1 MLDGRP
7 GGVRFDVPSKEDD
20 VRTGELRDGGNGST
34 LPASRLSLQRSPVT
48 TAGHPFGG
56 LLQGDVCGA
65 SSSMTTPQAVPTQ
78 QLPRGEH
85 GPRGFRTRSGSRER
99 NGGNVGASASQ
110 PRGGTAPRASQAA
123 PATGANSL
131 ETLVAGITQIQQVL
145 LRGKASGET
154 SEFDP
159 SKAVSEFPKLAE
171 NTSES
176 GAIDFQDWLYL
187 VEQQVGSLA
196 AGASTWWTGM
206 LEAAMQAYSAYQAA
220 TPIQRLTVKA
230 ELPFEWEDEKY
241 SKLEKRVAALMLGAL
256 PQQMKEEMVSYRVRR
271 VHQQLFRLLINYQPG
286 GSTDRA
292 LVLAQLEAKQ
302 VSADPGE
309 VVAALRKWFRWLQRA
324 RDLQLSLPDPSVQIR
339 SLTIL
344 VKRFA
349 EKNPDLQFKIS
360 LAKTEL
366 RVQSR
371 PSQETALKF
380 FQHLLAE
387 IEQMGPSRSTSRGN
401 NTASAAATSTTPAG
415 DPRTKSAQATPT
427 RETPTSPKEGKGDG
441 KGNPCK
447 WFLSEQGCGRGRSC
461 KFLHDWTQVVKAE
474 RCLVRGSKLHKVRDC
489 PRKDLEPTN
498 NSLAPRGLNKKELKT
513 LSSTSTPS
521 TSTTSA
527 STTTVSPP
535 PPPSQPVAAMTPAA
549 KAAADPPLSVS
560 NESLREVLAETT
572 KVLKALAPTSDT
584 ASSLDRGQAAV
595 QDPLQLLSRRLQRIQ
610 LAKVEEKVALLD
622 SGASHAYRNARDAEE
637 KQRAR
642 PVNVRL
648 AEGETTLL
656 QTEAGTLIGEGQ
668 CDTLVPLGQLVE
680 ILGCK
685 VRWTKGNLVVTH
697 PVHGKLRVRVRD
709 YCPELAEHEALKLI
723 AELEE
728 KRLSEL
734 NSLVN
739 TLELK
744 VVQSERVM
752 EWFEHCQK
760 YVASG
765 DRTDLLA
772 AMSKAPFLQ
781 GLPLGTIATAA
792 EEIPTRDADGW
803 RLLKSMPWS
812 RRKRRSLFQEKDWN
826 VHLFSGPSG
835 KADPTTTAAKMAMIE
850 VSGAKVDVDLRNSNL
865 LDLNKS
871 NGIYKVLLWAAAQG
885 RLRTLIGGPP
895 RRSYVVE
902 DTYRRPKE
910 EALIVKMLVLAMVAM
925 EGRRQARSERVGFAL
940 EHPNRDVP
948 GGALWSSPMWKS
960 FSECFSMTVINLSQ
974 GSTGSNMD
982 LEGLEGLTRTTNAS
996 GVWTDEFVKCVG
1008 AAVNAWNGFSLGESI
1023 LCSLEVDRALSASL
1037 GKMTAK
1043 EWQLHVRRDHIPYRK
1058 DCRHC
1063 VQASAG
1069 KPHRRVSHR
1078 SAYVLSA
1085 DVAGPFRSKGVD
1097 TETNQH
1103 RFMLVCA
1110 YQFPKLPETS
1120 AKEHESVEEDTGAG
1134 IGDLFLEE
1142 DEEIAEGED
1151 EARAADN
1158 PDEEGPGN
1166 GDEEELTAEEREAKE
1181 ATEPLKFSVAY
1192 FVRPLRG
1199 RKSSDVLR
1207 ALQEVYID
1215 VKMLG
1220 LPVCRLHADR
1230 AREFRTAAVM
1240 EWAAARDVQITRTEG
1255 DSPAQNGVA
1264 EQAVKYIKSRT
1275 RILLSSAQERSGR
1288 EAKEVKTWWPMAAE
1302 TAALRQRSLVFG
1314 QDLNPPAG
1322 FGSQVYVKRKKYG
1335 AEARDLDPKWGNAV
1349 YLGPARD
1356 VPGGHVVLT
1365 EDDHLWNTCNV
1376 RQLPDV
1382 PMEPDPSTLATR
1394 RRVVGKRPP
1403 PAVIPIGHAKSVRTD
1418 PATSISLNK
1427 VLCETE
1433 KVRDKRSVARV
1444 EFLPAGDHMKSLA
1457 QVSWEREWFSL
1468 DDCLHLLEDTPFRK
1482 PNQTRVANAW
1492 GDPGPDVYVA
1502 FGAYQ
1507 HGGFVGLTK
1516 ATEHFEYLTKYLV
1529 GFLKHHAGAGDPF
1542 TSVVVARNLGTKL
1555 HKDKYNI
1562 HGRRNITISFGSFSG
1577 GGVWIEGE
1585 HGDHP
1590 RQEQQLPNGDVACGT
1605 VLPSKDAILK
1615 FDPRRWHSSM
1625 PWTGKKWTVIG
1636 YCNRGINRMEPR
1648 DVQRLESYG
1657 FPLPDVPT
1665 VTLSSIRTMDDVIEY
1680 DYCETEDEE
1689 EYYDIETVGEEKL
1702 MRLRMLLD
1710 EEERIESFWP
1720 RSENSEEK
1728 EAVNL
1733 VNVRAMKLCEHLEAK
1748 DLGHQD
1754 GADPTDA
1761 VEWFRLC
1768 RLVEGGEQH
1777 GVEDLLR
1784 HLEEPLQV
1792 VYTMTLGEVR
1802 ENIEAWRK
1810 AILKEAQ
1817 ALLDCGALVK
1827 MHPSEEKRLTQ
1838 EGRLVVLPSKGV
1850 FTVKPPDQAI
1860 ADGVLTKPQDQT
1872 ESFDGVL
1879 TKPQDQTESFDGVL
1893 TKPQDQTESFG
1904 GVLTK
1909 PQDQTE
1915 SFDGVLTKPQD
1926 QTESFEGAATGRGSQ
1941 KGKRK
1946 IKVMLVD
1953 SLFKRKARLVIC
1965 GNFEK
1970 HITEELYAGGCQ
1982 TESLRV
1988 MISHAASRRTWDAAV
2003 TDIRNAFL
2011 LAPMSTDAV
2020 YGLRFPKVFILALG
2034 QEWEGLYR
2042 VDRALYGFRRSPR
2055 LWGTYRDGRLRTAKI
2070 KVGSRIAIL
2079 KRLTADE
2086 NIWQVLI

>member
-1 MLDGRP
+1 WMSRLNDFFQRATGPVETFTTHTRQRLLRGQWMDGQFKLPFCMVIGLGAVKREYLRAFGLQCNSHP
-7 GGVRFDVPSKEDD
+7 YFLVIVFVEIKGIMY
-20 VRTGELRDGGNGST
+20 GESWMGDQAAFGLMYLAKKVNMGLVDLAIEVGAGSGMVAAPTTGGN
-34 LPASRLSLQRSPVT
+34 P
-48 TAGHPFGG
+48 
-56 LLQGDVCGA
+56 
-65 SSSMTTPQAVPTQ
+65 
-78 QLPRGEH
+78 
-85 GPRGFRTRSGSRER
+85 
-99 NGGNVGASASQ
+99 
-110 PRGGTAPRASQAA
+110 
-123 PATGANSL
+123 L

-171 NTSES
+171 NTPES

-292 LVLAQLEAKQ
+292 LVLAQLEAKE

-344 VKRFA
+344 VKRLA

-366 RVQSR
+366 RVESR

-387 IEQMGPSRSTSRGN
+387 IEQMGPSRSINRGN

-415 DPRTKSAQATPT
+415 DPRTKSAHATPT
-427 RETPTSPKEGKGDG
+427 REMPTSPKEGKGDG

-474 RCLVRGSKLHKVRDC
+474 RCLVCGSKLHKVRDC

-498 NSLAPRGLNKKELKT
+498 NSLAPKGLNKKELKA

-527 STTTVSPP
+527 PTTTVSPP

-549 KAAADPPLSVS
+549 KAAADPPLPVS

-572 KVLKALAPTSDT
+572 KVLKALAPTPDT

-622 SGASHAYRNARDAEE
+622 SGASHAYRNAR
-637 KQRAR
+637 
-642 PVNVRL
+642 
-648 AEGETTLL
+648 
-656 QTEAGTLIGEGQ
+656 GQ

-685 VRWTKGNLVVTH
+685 VRWTKGNLVV
-697 PVHGKLRVRVRD
+697 
-709 YCPELAEHEALKLI
+709 
-723 AELEE
+723 
-728 KRLSEL
+728 
-734 NSLVN
+734 
-739 TLELK
+739 
-744 VVQSERVM
+744 VQSEKVM

-765 DRTDLLA
+765 
-772 AMSKAPFLQ
+772 
-781 GLPLGTIATAA
+781 LPLGTIATAA
-792 EEIPTRDADGW
+792 EEVPTKDADGW
-803 RLLKSMPWS
+803 
-812 RRKRRSLFQEKDWN
+812 
-826 VHLFSGPSG
+826 
-835 KADPTTTAAKMAMIE
+835 MAMTE
-850 VSGAKVDVDLRNSNL
+850 ASGAKVDVDLRNSNL

-871 NGIYKVLLWAAAQG
+871 NGIYK
-885 RLRTLIGGPP
+885 
-895 RRSYVVE
+895 
-902 DTYRRPKE
+902 E

-925 EGRRQARSERVGFAL
+925 EG
-940 EHPNRDVP
+940 
-948 GGALWSSPMWKS
+948 
-960 FSECFSMTVINLSQ
+960 
-974 GSTGSNMD
+974 STGSNMD
-982 LEGLEGLTRTTNAS
+982 LDGLKGLTSTTNTS
-996 GVWTDEFVKCVG
+996 GVWTDEFVKCVV

-1023 LCSLEVDRALSASL
+1023 LCSLEVGQDPGASL

-1043 EWQLHVRRDHIPYRK
+1043 EWPQR
-1058 DCRHC
+1058 
-1063 VQASAG
+1063 
-1069 KPHRRVSHR
+1069 
-1078 SAYVLSA
+1078 A
-1085 DVAGPFRSKGVD
+1085 DLIGVYPAD
-1097 TETNQH
+1097 QPMSS
-1103 RFMLVCA
+1103 R
-1110 YQFPKLPETS
+1110 QTS
-1120 AKEHESVEEDTGAG
+1120 REDTGAG

-1142 DEEIAEGED
+1142 DEEIAE
-1151 EARAADN
+1151 
-1158 PDEEGPGN
+1158 
-1166 GDEEELTAEEREAKE
+1166 
-1181 ATEPLKFSVAY
+1181 
-1192 FVRPLRG
+1192 PLRG

-1322 FGSQVYVKRKKYG
+1322 FGNQVYVKRKKYG

-1356 VPGGHVVLT
+1356 VPGGHIVLT

-1394 RRVVGKRPP
+1394 RRVVGKKPP
-1403 PAVIPIGHAKSVRTD
+1403 PAVIPLGHARSARAD
-1418 PATSISLNK
+1418 PAGSISLSR

-1433 KVRDKRSVARV
+1433 KVKDKKSVARM

-1562 HGRRNITISFGSFSG
+1562 HGRRNITISFGSFDG

-1585 HGDHP
+1585 HGDYP
-1590 RQEQQLPNGDVACGT
+1590 RQEQQLPNGDVVCGT
-1605 VLPSKDAILK
+1605 VLQSKDAILK

-1625 PWTGKKWTVIG
+1625 PWTGTKWTVIG

-1665 VTLSSIRTMDDVIEY
+1665 ATLSSMRSIDDVIEY

-1689 EYYDIETVGEEKL
+1689 EYYDIETIGEERL
-1702 MRLRMLLD
+1702 MRLRRLLD
-1710 EEERIESFWP
+1710 EEERIESCRP
-1720 RSENSEEK
+1720 RSENSEEM

-1733 VNVRAMKLCEHLEAK
+1733 VNVRAMKLCEQLEAK
-1748 DLGHQD
+1748 DLEHYD

-1792 VYTMTLGEVR
+1792 VYTMTLGEV
-1802 ENIEAWRK
+1802 
-1810 AILKEAQ
+1810 
-1817 ALLDCGALVK
+1817 
-1827 MHPSEEKRLTQ
+1827 
-1838 EGRLVVLPSKGV
+1838 
-1850 FTVKPPDQAI
+1850 I
-1860 ADGVLTKPQDQT
+1860 ADGVTKPQDQT
-1872 ESFDGVL
+1872 ESFD
-1879 TKPQDQTESFDGVL
+1879 
-1893 TKPQDQTESFG
+1893 
-1904 GVLTK
+1904 
-1909 PQDQTE
+1909 
-1915 SFDGVLTKPQD
+1915 
-1926 QTESFEGAATGRGSQ
+1926 
-1941 KGKRK
+1941 
-1946 IKVMLVD
+1946 
-1953 SLFKRKARLVIC
+1953 
-1965 GNFEK
+1965 
-1970 HITEELYAGGCQ
+1970 
-1982 TESLRV
+1982 
-1988 MISHAASRRTWDAAV
+1988 
-2003 TDIRNAFL
+2003 
-2011 LAPMSTDAV
+2011 
-2020 YGLRFPKVFILALG
+2020 
-2034 QEWEGLYR
+2034 
-2042 VDRALYGFRRSPR
+2042 
-2055 LWGTYRDGRLRTAKI
+2055 
-2070 KVGSRIAIL
+2070 
-2079 KRLTADE
+2079 
-2086 NIWQVLI
+2086 

>member
-1 MLDGRP
+1 
-7 GGVRFDVPSKEDD
+7 
-20 VRTGELRDGGNGST
+20 
-34 LPASRLSLQRSPVT
+34 
-48 TAGHPFGG
+48 
-56 LLQGDVCGA
+56 
-65 SSSMTTPQAVPTQ
+65 MTTPQAVPTQ

-110 PRGGTAPRASQAA
+110 PRGGTPPRASQAA
-123 PATGANSL
+123 PATGANPL

-171 NTSES
+171 NTPES

-292 LVLAQLEAKQ
+292 LVLAQLEAKE

-344 VKRFA
+344 VKRLA

-366 RVQSR
+366 RVESR

-401 NTASAAATSTTPAG
+401 NASAAATSMTPAG

-474 RCLVRGSKLHKVRDC
+474 RCLVCGSKLHKVRDC

-527 STTTVSPP
+527 STTTVCPP

-572 KVLKALAPTSDT
+572 KVLKALAPTSDA

-622 SGASHAYRNARDAEE
+622 SGASHAYRNARDDEE

-656 QTEAGTLIGEGQ
+656 QTESGTLIGEGQ

-685 VRWTKGNLVVTH
+685 VRWTKGNLVVTY

-709 YCPELAEHEALKLI
+709 YCPELAEHEVLKLI

-850 VSGAKVDVDLRNSNL
+850 ASGAKVDVDLRNSNL

-925 EGRRQARSERVGFAL
+925 EGRRQARSERLGFAL
-940 EHPNRDVP
+940 EHPNRDIP

-1008 AAVNAWNGFSLGESI
+1008 TAVNAWNGFSLGESI

-1063 VQASAG
+1063 VQASSG

-1158 PDEEGPGN
+1158 PDEEDPGN

-1382 PMEPDPSTLATR
+1382 PMESDPSTMATR
-1394 RRVVGKRPP
+1394 RRVGGKKSP
-1403 PAVIPIGHAKSVRTD
+1403 PAVIPIGYAKLVRTD
-1418 PATSISLNK
+1418 PVTSISLNK

-1468 DDCLHLLEDTPFRK
+1468 DDCLHLLEDISFRK

-1507 HGGFVGLTK
+1507 HGGFVALTK

-1636 YCNRGINRMEPR
+1636 YCNRGINRLEPR
-1648 DVQRLESYG
+1648 DVQRLRNYG
-1657 FPLPDVPT
+1657 FPLPDLPT
-1665 VTLSSIRTMDDVIEY
+1665 ATLSSMRSIDDVIEY

-1689 EYYDIETVGEEKL
+1689 EYYDIETIGEERL
-1702 MRLRMLLD
+1702 MRLRRLLD
-1710 EEERIESFWP
+1710 EEERIESC
-1720 RSENSEEK
+1720 RLGSENLDER

-1733 VNVRAMKLCEHLEAK
+1733 VNVRAMKLCEQLEAK
-1748 DLGHQD
+1748 DLEHYD
-1754 GADPTDA
+1754 GADPMDA

-1784 HLEEPLQV
+1784 HLEEPYYLIAEP
-1792 VYTMTLGEVR
+1792 LSR
-1802 ENIEAWRK
+1802 CI
-1810 AILKEAQ
+1810 
-1817 ALLDCGALVK
+1817 LVK
-1827 MHPSEEKRLTQ
+1827 RKGSLKR
-1838 EGRLVVLPSKGV
+1838 EGLLFYR
-1850 FTVKPPDQAI
+1850 
-1860 ADGVLTKPQDQT
+1860 
-1872 ESFDGVL
+1872 
-1879 TKPQDQTESFDGVL
+1879 
-1893 TKPQDQTESFG
+1893 
-1904 GVLTK
+1904 
-1909 PQDQTE
+1909 
-1915 SFDGVLTKPQD
+1915 
-1926 QTESFEGAATGRGSQ
+1926 Q
-1941 KGKRK
+1941 KGY
-1946 IKVMLVD
+1946 
-1953 SLFKRKARLVIC
+1953 S
-1965 GNFEK
+1965 
-1970 HITEELYAGGCQ
+1970 Q
-1982 TESLRV
+1982 
-1988 MISHAASRRTWDAAV
+1988 
-2003 TDIRNAFL
+2003 
-2011 LAPMSTDAV
+2011 
-2020 YGLRFPKVFILALG
+2020 
-2034 QEWEGLYR
+2034 
-2042 VDRALYGFRRSPR
+2042 
-2055 LWGTYRDGRLRTAKI
+2055 
-2070 KVGSRIAIL
+2070 
-2079 KRLTADE
+2079 
-2086 NIWQVLI
+2086 